1 MIIFAGARICH
12 PILLILLIFLYFQ
25 TIVNVISLLIAAWQ
39 SWQARNIK
47 SEFSEAKFIG
57 LAVFSMCQALL
68 TGLPIV
74 AMSSNLPMTFYIM
87 MTTLVFTLC
96 MVILLLIFLPK
107 VIMQHKYS
115 KATAEE
121 QRRMLAVSIKRSS
134 QKTRATCKNSTSVHG
149 SYSDEFAKDTK
160 LEAHL
165 SSSDQRNGSSE
176 PTEWSGITRRNKS
189 VRFSDIR
196 HSTIKRCVD
205 DIQVGV

>member
-1 MIIFAGARICH
+1 
-12 PILLILLIFLYFQ
+12 
-25 TIVNVISLLIAAWQ
+25 
-39 SWQARNIK
+39 
-47 SEFSEAKFIG
+47 
-57 LAVFSMCQALL
+57 
-68 TGLPIV
+68 
-74 AMSSNLPMTFYIM
+74 
-87 MTTLVFTLC
+87 
-96 MVILLLIFLPK
+96 
-107 VIMQHKYS
+107 MQHKYS

-134 QKTRATCKNSTSVHG
+134 QKTSSQKTRATCKNSTSVHG
-149 SYSDEFAKDTK
+149 SYSDEFAKVAK

-176 PTEWSGITRRNKS
+176 PSEWSGITRRNKS